1 MDMICFL
8 KNASPYLMTFESL
21 IVISGMCFLFS
32 RGQYRVVYLTPEYVS
47 LDSTFLAEIQ
57 KSVGEDIIEKKK
69 QIKAKVQISQF
80 KLLGC

>member
-1 MDMICFL
+1 MICFL
-8 KNASPYLMTFESL
+8 KNASPYLLSFESL

-57 KSVGEDIIEKKK
+57 KSVGKDIIEKKK

>member
-1 MDMICFL
+1 MICFL
-8 KNASPYLMTFESL
+8 KNASPYLLSFESL
-21 IVISGMCFLFS
+21 IVVSGMCFLFS

-57 KSVGEDIIEKKK
+57 KSVGKDIIEKK

-80 KLLGC
+80 KLGC

>member
-1 MDMICFL
+1 MIGFL
-8 KNASPYLMTFESL
+8 KKASPYLMSFESL

-32 RGQYRVVYLTPEYVS
+32 RGQYRMVYLTPEYVS
-47 LDSTFLAEIQ
+47 LDTTFLAEIQ
-57 KSVGEDIIEKKK
+57 ESVGKDIIEKK

>member
-1 MDMICFL
+1 MICFL
-8 KNASPYLMTFESL
+8 KNASPYLMSFESL

-57 KSVGEDIIEKKK
+57 KSVGEDIIEKK

>member
-1 MDMICFL
+1 MICFL
-8 KNASPYLMTFESL
+8 ENASPYLLSFESL

-57 KSVGEDIIEKKK
+57 KSVGEDIIEKK

>member
-1 MDMICFL
+1 MICFL
-8 KNASPYLMTFESL
+8 KNASPYLLSFESL

>member
-1 MDMICFL
+1 
-8 KNASPYLMTFESL
+8 MTFESL

-57 KSVGEDIIEKKK
+57 KSVGEDIIEKK

>member
-1 MDMICFL
+1 MICFL
-8 KNASPYLMTFESL
+8 ENASPYLLSFESL

-57 KSVGEDIIEKKK
+57 KSVGEDIIEKK

-80 KLLGC
+80 KLQGC

>member
-1 MDMICFL
+1 MICFL
-8 KNASPYLMTFESL
+8 KNASPYLLSFESL

-57 KSVGEDIIEKKK
+57 KSVGEDIIEKKNKSK
-69 QIKAKVQISQF
+69 QRYK
-80 KLLGC
+80 

>member
-1 MDMICFL
+1 MLLD
-8 KNASPYLMTFESL
+8 PYLMSFESL

-57 KSVGEDIIEKKK
+57 KSVGEDIIEKK

>member
-1 MDMICFL
+1 MICFL
-8 KNASPYLMTFESL
+8 KNASPYLLSFESL

-32 RGQYRVVYLTPEYVS
+32 RGQYTVVYLTPEYVS

-57 KSVGEDIIEKKK
+57 KSVGKDIIEKK

>member
-1 MDMICFL
+1 
-8 KNASPYLMTFESL
+8 MTFESL
-21 IVISGMCFLFS
+21 IVISGMFFLFS

-57 KSVGEDIIEKKK
+57 KSVGKDIIEKT

>member
-1 MDMICFL
+1 MICFL
-8 KNASPYLMTFESL
+8 KNASPYLLSFESL

-57 KSVGEDIIEKKK
+57 KSVGEDIIKKK
-69 QIKAKVQISQF
+69 NKSKQRYK
-80 KLLGC
+80 

>member
-1 MDMICFL
+1 MLLD
-8 KNASPYLMTFESL
+8 PYLMSFESL

-57 KSVGEDIIEKKK
+57 KSVGKDIIEKK

-80 KLLGC
+80 KLQGC

>member
-1 MDMICFL
+1 MLLD
-8 KNASPYLMTFESL
+8 PYLMSFESL

-32 RGQYRVVYLTPEYVS
+32 REQYRMVYLTPEYVS
-47 LDSTFLAEIQ
+47 SDTTFLAEIQ
-57 KSVGEDIIEKKK
+57 KSVGEDIIEKK

>member
-1 MDMICFL
+1 MICFL
-8 KNASPYLMTFESL
+8 KNASPYLLSFESL

-80 KLLGC
+80 KLQGC

>member
-1 MDMICFL
+1 MLLD
-8 KNASPYLMTFESL
+8 PYLMSFESL

-57 KSVGEDIIEKKK
+57 KSVGEDIIEKKNKSK
-69 QIKAKVQISQF
+69 QRYK
-80 KLLGC
+80 

>member
-1 MDMICFL
+1 MICFL
-8 KNASPYLMTFESL
+8 KNASPYLLSFESL

-57 KSVGEDIIEKKK
+57 KSVGKDIIEKK
-69 QIKAKVQISQF
+69 QIEAKVQISQF

>member
-1 MDMICFL
+1 MICFL

>member
-1 MDMICFL
+1 M
-8 KNASPYLMTFESL
+8 NFESL

-32 RGQYRVVYLTPEYVS
+32 RGQYRMVYLTPEYVS
-47 LDSTFLAEIQ
+47 LDTTFLAEVQ
-57 KSVGEDIIEKKK
+57 KSVGEDIIEKK

>member
-1 MDMICFL
+1 MICFL
-8 KNASPYLMTFESL
+8 KNASPYLLSFESL
-21 IVISGMCFLFS
+21 IVVSGMCFLFS

-57 KSVGEDIIEKKK
+57 KSVGKDIIEKK

>member
-1 MDMICFL
+1 MIGFL
-8 KNASPYLMTFESL
+8 KNASPYLMSFESL

-32 RGQYRVVYLTPEYVS
+32 RGQYRMVYLTPEYVS
-47 LDSTFLAEIQ
+47 SDTTFLAEIQ
-57 KSVGEDIIEKKK
+57 KSVGEDIIEKK

>member
-1 MDMICFL
+1 MLLD
-8 KNASPYLMTFESL
+8 PYLMSFESL

-32 RGQYRVVYLTPEYVS
+32 RGQYRMVYLTPEYVS
-47 LDSTFLAEIQ
+47 LDTTFLAEIQ
-57 KSVGEDIIEKKK
+57 KSVGKDIIEKK

>member
-1 MDMICFL
+1 MICFL
-8 KNASPYLMTFESL
+8 ENASPYLLSFESL

-57 KSVGEDIIEKKK
+57 KSVGEDIIEKKNKSK
-69 QIKAKVQISQF
+69 QRYK
-80 KLLGC
+80 

>member
-1 MDMICFL
+1 MLLD
-8 KNASPYLMTFESL
+8 PYLMSFESL

-47 LDSTFLAEIQ
+47 LDTTFLAEIQ
-57 KSVGEDIIEKKK
+57 KSVGKDIIEKK

>member
-1 MDMICFL
+1 MIWFL
-8 KNASPYLMTFESL
+8 KNASPYLLSFESL

-57 KSVGEDIIEKKK
+57 KSVGKDIIEKK